1 MLAREYW
8 VDSFSQFCR
17 AAIEKLTENILE
29 KRAGSTRRTAA
40 EKVTEERFAGMPQM
54 KLEEHSL
61 QNEKKEANYEKILF
75 PAGAAGGV

>member
-29 KRAGSTRRTAA
+29 
-40 EKVTEERFAGMPQM
+40 
-54 KLEEHSL
+54 HSL